1 VARHPRP
8 EATDDKGFLTR
19 WSRRKSE
26 ARSHAPEPPATEQDA
41 VPNVPEDQ
49 TGSTEP
55 APVMTDADMPP
66 IESIDEHTDSVAEF
80 FSPGVSDEL
89 RHAALRKLFRLPMF
103 NVRDGLEIY
112 DDDYRTFEALGD
124 IVTADMK
131 HQLELAKEKAREML
145 ARLDESV
152 ENPAENTDR
161 EEEKSPDETA
171 PRSSQQVTGIDT
183 TVPRRRRKKS

>member
-8 EATDDKGFLTR
+8 EATEDEGFLTR

-26 ARSHAPEPPATEQDA
+26 ARTHDPEPPATEPDA
-41 VPNVPEDQ
+41 APDVPAEQ
-49 TGSTEP
+49 TGSVEP
-55 APVMTDADMPP
+55 APAKTDADMPP
-66 IESIDEHTDSVAEF
+66 IDSIGEQTDSVAEF

-152 ENPAENTDR
+152 EDAAEAADEK
-161 EEEKSPDETA
+161 EEESPDGTA
-171 PRSSQQVTGIDT
+171 PPSSGEATGHDNA
-183 TVPRRRRKKS
+183 VQRRRRKKS

>member
-8 EATDDKGFLTR
+8 ETTDDEGFLTR

-26 ARSHAPEPPATEQDA
+26 ARTDDPAPPATEQDTA
-41 VPNVPEDQ
+41 PDVPADQ
-49 TGSTEP
+49 TGSVEL

-66 IESIDEHTDSVAEF
+66 IESIDEQTDSVAEF
-80 FSPGVSDEL
+80 FSPGVSDDL

-112 DDDYRTFEALGD
+112 DEDYRTFEALGD

-145 ARLDESV
+145 ATLDDAV
-152 ENPAENTDR
+152 EGAAEPADR
-161 EEEKSPDETA
+161 KEEESPDETA
-171 PRSSQQVTGIDT
+171 QRSSREAIKSDNTS
-183 TVPRRRRKKS
+183 PRRGRKKS